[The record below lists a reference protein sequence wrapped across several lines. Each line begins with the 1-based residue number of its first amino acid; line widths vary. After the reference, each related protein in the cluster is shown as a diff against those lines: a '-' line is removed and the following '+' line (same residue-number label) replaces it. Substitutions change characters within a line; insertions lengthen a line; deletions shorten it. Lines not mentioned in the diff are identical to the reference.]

1 MAPGDY
7 HSLALTA
14 DGAVWSWGRGGWGRL
29 GHGDQQNQLL
39 PKKVEAFAG
48 QRVVAVSAGDYDH
61 SLALTADGAIWSWG
75 QGGSGCLGHGDLS
88 DQMLPKKI
96 AVWA

>member
-1 MAPGDY
+1 MRCPHAHTANSSEPKQGPVPLL
-7 HSLALTA
+7 STVMLLAITA
-14 DGAVWSWGRGGWGRL
+14 DGAV
-29 GHGDQQNQLL
+29 
-39 PKKVEAFAG
+39 
-48 QRVVAVSAGDYDH
+48 
-61 SLALTADGAIWSWG
+61 WSWG